1 MKTPV
6 LGTGSGA
13 QREDYEVQRGQP
25 APHSGAFS
33 GLGLA
38 LCLCTM
44 GLLVHLGSLDEVVYT
59 GGSLLV

>member
-1 MKTPV
+1 M
-6 LGTGSGA
+6 
-13 QREDYEVQRGQP
+13 RFQRGHP

-44 GLLVHLGSLDEVVYT
+44 GLLVHLGSLDVVVYT